1 MSANESLPILDLEYQ
16 NNVIRFIDSNYM
28 GQPGQYRYSAACS
41 VPTLYSSTYA
51 AMTLS
56 LLGREIPDRE
66 QWIQYLC
73 AHQDDDGLFR
83 DPAIWGAGWYKGDPL
98 WCGRTHLTSHVVIA
112 LACLGAVAPKENTFL
127 KPWEDIDRLVDW
139 LENHVWNCKGD
150 ISQTGNEIMNIGGL
164 LQYERDFHG
173 NDRAGK
179 AVEVI
184 LEWLSTHHVN
194 PDTGLWGDDVDLDDP
209 LQLSNV
215 VQAAYHWWEL
225 FFYDGIPIPYAD
237 KAVESMLKTQNPL
250 GGFGLGVHHPD
261 DPFVSSA
268 CEDIDT
274 MSPLARLYRMGIAE
288 TSEVRQALQR
298 GVKWVKSNQTP
309 DGGLQFIKNKAFTY
323 GHPNLTGPADRG
335 AMFPTWFR
343 TLTLALTAKALGGE
357 PVQLVRC
364 PGMQFDVLP
373 AR

>member
-1 MSANESLPILDLEYQ
+1 MSANENLPILDLEYQ

-127 KPWEDIDRLVDW
+127 KSWEDIDRLVDW

-274 MSPLARLYRMGIAE
+274 MSPLARLYRMGIARTDE
-288 TSEVRQALQR
+288 MRQALQR

-309 DGGLQFIKNKAFTY
+309 DGGLQFIKKKAFTY

-364 PGMQFDVLP
+364 PGMQFDVP
-373 AR
+373 AVK